1 VATLNSNSQDIPNEW
16 ELDYAPLPIDDN
28 IYNGQLSKII
38 LDELNEI
45 LSECPNN
52 KAAGVSNI
60 TYELI
65 KLSSKHYKLWLIKL
79 FNACLISG
87 TTPTNWKYTL
97 LYPISK
103 PMEWECDIN
112 KTQPIVLLK
121 IIRKIFSKII
131 T

>member
-1 VATLNSNSQDIPNEW
+1 MRGQPADVNSNQSCMIDGLLEQTHRKIKLDRVLLENGTLSTDETEINDRVTSYFQNVATLNSNSQDIPNEW

-65 KLSSKHYKLWLIKL
+65 KLSSKHY
-79 FNACLISG
+79 
-87 TTPTNWKYTL
+87 
-97 LYPISK
+97 
-103 PMEWECDIN
+103 
-112 KTQPIVLLK
+112 
-121 IIRKIFSKII
+121 
-131 T
+131 